1 MHQTLAELTQG
12 LACVFAFALFL
23 LPPGFLF
30 ARLIDLNRMRSRSRE
45 EQLLWATVVS
55 LPLALVLS
63 QLLGRVLPPHGV
75 LLVYG
80 VMALASLAMV
90 VYGSRTP
97 HAALTPSMRRGTYAA
112 YLVAAFWSAYALFA
126 TTTIR
131 IGDRL
136 FVPTTLSDWAVRVPM
151 VASAIRGPVP
161 PLNPLSALHGVAQL
175 RYYYYWY
182 VLTAEPARLLHLP
195 PQAALAASCV
205 WAGFSLLAA
214 IFLCLKYLCG
224 DRNSFRRRILFVLV
238 PLVSIGLDILP
249 TALVFMR
256 HSHPRLDMEWWRI
269 DRTPAF
275 LTTLLYAPHHIGG
288 LVCCLVAF
296 LALVEVSTATS
307 LGKPSFLFLAS
318 RALLVGIAFAACAG
332 TSTFLAFI
340 FVIVCLFW
348 SADLLRTRQF
358 RPLILLAVAGVIAWA
373 LSHPF
378 LHEMGSGSS
387 AAQGFASY
395 AWRSAQIVRAL
406 FKAKHIL
413 LHHPVLSSIAQQ
425 PLVLLMDFFE
435 LGFFFFVLVDRF
447 RHELLASCRGR
458 RAMQPGQ
465 RALWAILLG
474 AGVCALF
481 VSSAVTQ
488 SANDL
493 GMHAGIVVRFVL
505 LLWSVPYLERLW
517 ASRHNFTRSTPTHKL
532 VIATALACLALGFAG
547 GLCGLAMNR
556 LYFPVEEAHIFHPP
570 SEELTDDHLGA
581 RLFAIQSA
589 WQTLDRSLPGNA
601 RIQFNPTGLMA
612 PAMSFFSKRQIVASD
627 GGCGTAF
634 GGDYTRCPPV
644 DLALHH
650 LFGTQPKSTQVE
662 GFDRFPP
669 SLSPASAADFAQ
681 VCNDLSLD
689 TILVDST
696 DPVWQQ
702 PSSWVWTLT
711 PEIAYPTLRVFPCNH
726 SGSNP
731 PHETSTP

>member
-1 MHQTLAELTQG
+1 MHQTLVELVQG

-30 ARLIDLNRMRSRSRE
+30 ARLIDLNNMRSRSRE

-63 QLLGRVLPPHGV
+63 QLLGRVLPPNGV
-75 LLVYG
+75 LLIYG
-80 VMALASLAMV
+80 VMALASLALLAITP
-90 VYGSRTP
+90 RTP
-97 HAALTPSMRRGTYAA
+97 QAALTPAMRRGTYAA
-112 YLVAAFWSAYALFA
+112 YLAAAFWCAYALFA
-126 TTTIR
+126 TATIR

-136 FVPTTLSDWAVRVPM
+136 FVPTTISDWAVRVPM

-205 WAGFSLLAA
+205 WAGFALLAV

-224 DRNSFRRRILFVLV
+224 ERSLRRRILFILV
-238 PLVSIGLDILP
+238 PLVTIGLDILP
-249 TALVFMR
+249 TALIFLR

-288 LVCCLVAF
+288 LVCCLFAF
-296 LALVEVSTATS
+296 LVLVEVSNATAS
-307 LGKPSFLFLAS
+307 GKPSILFLAG
-318 RALLVGIAFAACAG
+318 RALLIGIAFAACAG

-340 FVIVCLFW
+340 FVIVCVVW
-348 SADLLRTRQF
+348 SADLLRTKQF
-358 RPLILLAVAGVIAWA
+358 RPLILLAAAGVIAWA
-373 LSHPF
+373 LSRPF
-378 LHEMGSGSS
+378 LHEMGSGTS
-387 AAQGFASY
+387 AAQGFAAY

-413 LHHPVLSSIAQQ
+413 LHHPVMSSIAQQ

-447 RHELLASCRGR
+447 RHELLASLRGR
-458 RAMQPGQ
+458 ISMQPGQ
-465 RALWAILLG
+465 RALWAILIG
-474 AGVCALF
+474 AGLCALF

-505 LLWSVPYLERLW
+505 VLW
-517 ASRHNFTRSTPTHKL
+517 AVPFVQRVWSAHRN
-532 VIATALACLALGFAG
+532 VYALTLAQKIMVVGAVQCLILGFIG
-547 GLCGLAMNR
+547 GLWGLAMNR
-556 LYFPVEEAHIFHPP
+556 LYFPLMEAHIFHPP
-570 SEELTDDHLGA
+570 SEQLTADHLGQ

-589 WQTLDRSLPGNA
+589 WQTLDRSLPPNA
-601 RIQFNPTGLMA
+601 RTQFNPSGLMA
-612 PAMSFFSKRQIVASD
+612 PAMSFFSDRQIVAAD

-634 GGDYTRCPPV
+634 GGDFTRCLPV
-644 DLALHH
+644 NLALHH
-650 LFGTQPKSTQVE
+650 LFGTQPFSTQVD

-669 SLSPASAADFAQ
+669 SLSLASAGDFAQ
-681 VCNDLSLD
+681 VCNGLSLD
-689 TILVDST
+689 AVLVDST

-702 PSSWVWTLT
+702 PNSWVWTLT
-711 PEIAYPTLRVFPCNH
+711 PEIAYPTLRVFSCDR
-726 SGSNP
+726 STSKV
-731 PHETSTP
+731 HETSTP

>member
-1 MHQTLAELTQG
+1 MHQTLAELAQG

-30 ARLIDLNRMRSRSRE
+30 ARLIDLNGMRSRSRE
-45 EQLLWATVVS
+45 EQLLWATILS

-63 QLLGRVLPPHGV
+63 QLLGRVLPPNGV
-75 LLVYG
+75 LLTYG
-80 VMALASLAMV
+80 VIALASLAV
-90 VYGSRTP
+90 LAIGPRTP
-97 HAALTPSMRRGTYAA
+97 RTALPPSIRRNICAA
-112 YLVAAFWSAYALFA
+112 YLAAAFWCVYALFA
-126 TTTIR
+126 TATIR
-131 IGDRL
+131 VGDRL

-182 VLTAEPARLLHLP
+182 VLSAEPARLLHLP

-205 WAGFSLLAA
+205 WAGFALLAT
-214 IFLCLKYLCG
+214 IFLCLKYLG
-224 DRNSFRRRILFVLV
+224 GEPNSLRRRILFVLL
-238 PLVSIGLDILP
+238 PLVTIGLDILP
-249 TALVFMR
+249 TALVFLR

-288 LVCCLVAF
+288 MVCCLIAF
-296 LALVEVSTATS
+296 LVLVEVSNATASRQTS
-307 LGKPSFLFLAS
+307 LLFLAG
-318 RALLVGIAFAACAG
+318 RALLVGIVFAACAG

-348 SADLLRTRQF
+348 SADLLRTKQF
-358 RPLILLAVAGVIAWA
+358 RPLMLLAVAGIIAWA
-373 LSHPF
+373 LSRPF
-378 LHEMGSGSS
+378 LHEMGSGTS

-406 FKAKHIL
+406 FTAKHIL
-413 LHHPVLSSIAQQ
+413 LHHPVLSSITQQ
-425 PLVLLMDFFE
+425 PIVLLMDFFE
-435 LGFFFFVLVDRF
+435 LGFFFFVLIDRF
-447 RHELLASCRGR
+447 RHELLASWRGR
-458 RAMQPGQ
+458 LTMQPGQ

-474 AGVCALF
+474 AGFCALF

-517 ASRHNFTRSTPTHKL
+517 ANRHSLTPSTLTHKI
-532 VIATALACLALGFAG
+532 VVATALACLALGFAG
-547 GLCGLAMNR
+547 GICGLAMNR
-556 LYFPVEEAHIFHPP
+556 LYFPLEEAHIFHPP
-570 SEELTDDHLGA
+570 SEELTADQLGS

-589 WQTLDRSLPGNA
+589 WQTLDHTLPANA
-601 RIQFNPTGLMA
+601 RTQFNPSGLMA
-612 PAMSFFSKRQIVASD
+612 PAMSFFSNRQIVAAD

-634 GGDYTRCPPV
+634 GGDFTRCLPV
-644 DLALHH
+644 NLALHH
-650 LFGTQPKSTQVE
+650 LFGTQPFSTQVD

-669 SLSPASAADFAQ
+669 SLSLANAGDFAQ

-689 TILVDST
+689 AVLVGST

-702 PSSWVWTLT
+702 PNAWVWTLT
-711 PEIAYPTLRVFPCNH
+711 PEIAYPTLRVFSCH
-726 SGSNP
+726 R
-731 PHETSTP
+731 

>member
-1 MHQTLAELTQG
+1 MHQTMAKLAQG

-30 ARLIDLNRMRSRSRE
+30 ARLIDLNSMRSRSRE
-45 EQLLWATVVS
+45 EQILWATVVS
-55 LPLALVLS
+55 LPIALVLS
-63 QLLGRVLPPHGV
+63 QLLARVLPPHGV
-75 LLVYG
+75 LLGYA
-80 VMALASLAMV
+80 VMALASLALLIA
-90 VYGSRTP
+90 GPRTP
-97 HAALTPSMRRGTYAA
+97 HAALLPAMRRGTCAA
-112 YLVAAFWSAYALFA
+112 YLAAAFWCAYALFA
-126 TTTIR
+126 TATLR
-131 IGDRL
+131 SGDRL
-136 FVPTTLSDWAVRVPM
+136 FVPTTISDWAVRVPM

-161 PLNPLSALHGVAQL
+161 PLNPLSALHGAAQL

-205 WAGFSLLAA
+205 WAGFALLAA
-214 IFLCLKYLCG
+214 LFLCLKYLSG
-224 DRNSFRRRILFVLV
+224 ERDSLRRRILFILV
-238 PLVSIGLDILP
+238 PLVTIGLDILP
-249 TALVFMR
+249 TALVFLR

-288 LVCCLVAF
+288 LVCCFVAF
-296 LALVEVSTATS
+296 LVLVEVSNPTAS
-307 LGKPSFLFLAS
+307 NKPSFLFLAG

-340 FVIVCLFW
+340 FVLICLFW
-348 SADLLRTRQF
+348 SADLLRTRQL

-373 LSHPF
+373 FSRPF
-378 LHEMGSGSS
+378 LHEMGSGTS
-387 AAQGFASY
+387 AAQGFAAS

-406 FKAKHIL
+406 FRAKHIL

-447 RHELLASCRGR
+447 RHELLPSWRDR
-458 RAMQPGQ
+458 RVIQPGQ

-505 LLWSVPYLERLW
+505 VLWSVPYLERLW
-517 ASRHNFTRSTPTHKL
+517 ANRHSFTASTLTHKF
-532 VIATALACLALGFAG
+532 VVTASLTCLALGFAG

-556 LYFPVEEAHIFHPP
+556 LYFPLEEAHIFHRP
-570 SEELTDDHLGA
+570 SEELTDDRLGA

-589 WQTLDRSLPGNA
+589 WHTLDRSLPANA

-627 GGCGTAF
+627 AGCGTAF

-650 LFGTQPKSTQVE
+650 LFGTQPRSTQVD

-669 SLSPASAADFAQ
+669 SLSLANADEFAK
-681 VCNDLSLD
+681 VCNNLSLD
-689 TILVDST
+689 TVLVDST

-702 PSSWVWTLT
+702 PNSWVWTLT
-711 PEIAYPTLRVFPCNH
+711 PELAYPTLRVFSCAQTGPKPA
-726 SGSNP
+726 S
-731 PHETSTP
+731 

>member
-1 MHQTLAELTQG
+1 MHQTLAELSQG

-30 ARLIDLNRMRSRSRE
+30 ARLIDLNGMRSRSRE

-63 QLLGRVLPPHGV
+63 QLLARVLPPIDV

-80 VMALASLAMV
+80 VMALAALALLAFGPRSARV
-90 VYGSRTP
+90 ELQRSQ
-97 HAALTPSMRRGTYAA
+97 RRGTFAA
-112 YLVAAFWSAYALFA
+112 CLVAALWCAYALFA
-126 TTTIR
+126 TATIR

-161 PLNPLSALHGVAQL
+161 PINPLSALHGAAHL

-205 WAGFSLLAA
+205 WAGFALLAA
-214 IFLCLKYLCG
+214 IFLCLKYLSG
-224 DRNSFRRRILFVLV
+224 ERHNLRRRIPFILV
-238 PLVSIGLDILP
+238 PLATIGLDILP
-249 TALVFMR
+249 TALVFLR

-296 LALVEVSTATS
+296 LVLVEVSTATA
-307 LGKPSFLFLAS
+307 KPSLPFLAG

-348 SADLLRTRQF
+348 SADLLRTRQL
-358 RPLILLAVAGVIAWA
+358 RPLILLAIAGVIAWA
-373 LSHPF
+373 LSRPF
-378 LHEMGSGSS
+378 LHEMGSGTS
-387 AAQGFASY
+387 AAQGFAAF

-406 FKAKHIL
+406 FTAKHIL
-413 LHHPVLSSIAQQ
+413 LHHPFLSSIAQQ

-435 LGFFFFVLVDRF
+435 LGFFFFVLIDRF
-447 RHELLASCRGR
+447 RHELLPSLRGR
-458 RAMQPGQ
+458 LSMQPGQ
-465 RALWAILLG
+465 RALWAILLA

-493 GMHAGIVVRFVL
+493 GMHAGIVVRLVL
-505 LLWSVPYLERLW
+505 VLWSVPYLERLW
-517 ASRHNFTRSTPTHKL
+517 ASRHSLTHTSLTHKL
-532 VIATALACLALGFAG
+532 FIATALTCLALGFAG
-547 GLCGLAMNR
+547 GIYGLAMDR
-556 LYFPVEEAHIFHPP
+556 LYFPLMEAHILHPP
-570 SEELTDDHLGA
+570 TEELTEDHLGA

-589 WQTLDRSLPGNA
+589 WQTLDRTLPANA
-601 RIQFNPTGLMA
+601 RTQFNSTGLMA

-627 GGCGTAF
+627 SGCGTAF
-634 GGDYTRCPPV
+634 GGDYTRCPQV
-644 DLALHH
+644 ELALHH
-650 LFGTQPKSTQVE
+650 LFGTQIQSTQIQ

-669 SLSPASAADFAQ
+669 SLSLASAADFTQ

-689 TILVDST
+689 SILVDST

-702 PSSWVWTLT
+702 PDSWVWTLT
-711 PEIAYPTLRVFPCNH
+711 PQLAYPTLRVFSCSRTRP
-726 SGSNP
+726 
-731 PHETSTP
+731 TPAS